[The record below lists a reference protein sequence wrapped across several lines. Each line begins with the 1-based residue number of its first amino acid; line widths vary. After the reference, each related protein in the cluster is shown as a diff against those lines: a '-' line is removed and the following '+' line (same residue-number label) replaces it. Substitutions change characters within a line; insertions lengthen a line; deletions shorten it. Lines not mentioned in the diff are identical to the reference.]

1 MNVFGSG
8 ALRTSL
14 TTRLIALATAAL
26 ASTSALAAG
35 QITGA
40 GSTWVYPLVAKWA
53 ATYNQDTGIQI
64 NYQPIGSGGGIQQ
77 IKNKTVDFGASD
89 KPLAPGELSAA
100 GLTQFPTVIG
110 GVVPV
115 VNIPG
120 IKAGELVLDGKT
132 LADICLGK
140 ITYWDDA
147 AIKHLN
153 PGVSLP
159 HLAIATVHRAD
170 GSGTNFIF
178 TNYLS
183 KMSPQWA
190 SQVGAATS
198 VEWPSGVGAKGNE
211 GVAGNVKQTVGSLGY
226 VEYAYAVQNNIA
238 YVRMINHDG
247 VAVSPTAAAFQ
258 AAAAKADWAHSQDF
272 YVILTN
278 QPGHD
283 AWPIAGA
290 TFILVY
296 KHPADASRLKQV
308 LTFFKWDY
316 ANGGPAA
323 EKLTYVP
330 LPESTVEAIEKSWHA
345 NIDAAAVP

>member
-1 MNVFGSG
+1 MKPIVCRLVG
-8 ALRTSL
+8 AV
-14 TTRLIALATAAL
+14 AAGL
-26 ASTSALAAG
+26 FLCASTAVWAAD
-35 QITGA
+35 ITGA
-40 GSTWVYPLVAKWA
+40 GATFPAPIYVKWA
-53 ATYNQDTGIQI
+53 EAYKAKTGIGL
-64 NYQPIGSGGGIQQ
+64 NYQSIGSGGGIQQ

-89 KPLAPGELSAA
+89 KPLTAAELDPA

-115 VNIPG
+115 VNLAG
-120 IKAGELVLDGKT
+120 IKAGQLVLDGKT
-132 LADICLGK
+132 LAEMCLGSIK
-140 ITYWDDA
+140 MWDDP
-147 AIKHLN
+147 AIKKLN
-153 PGVSLP
+153 PGANLP
-159 HLAIATVHRAD
+159 HQAIAIVHRSD

-183 KMSPQWA
+183 KKSPTWA

-198 VEWPSGVGAKGNE
+198 VEWPAGIGAKGNE
-211 GVAGNVKQTVGSLGY
+211 GVAENVKQTGGALGY
-226 VEYAYAVQNNIA
+226 VEYAYAKQNNLT

-258 AAAAKADWAHSQDF
+258 ASAAKTDWAHSASF
-272 YVILTN
+272 YVVLTD

-316 ANGGPAA
+316 ANGSQLA
-323 EKLTYVP
+323 ESLDYVP
-330 LPESTVEAIEKSWHA
+330 LPQSTVDAIMKSWHD